1 MQMRF
6 ILLLASI
13 VYSTS
18 LLAEDDPWGQCGTTA
33 RSNSSQTAPNTESE
47 VDENSRRVHLF
58 RIEQD
63 VHADSVIYSDKERK
77 ATATGNVLLRDPE
90 LEITSEQV
98 EYWIDTETA
107 RAEDVRY
114 WYFPAHGS
122 GTAESVER
130 VSQEILILRNGTYS
144 TCDFEQR
151 DWEMKSRETVLD
163 RETGVGTAR
172 DVTVKFKGIPI
183 FYTPWINYAINN
195 ERKTGFLAPVVGN
208 SGSSGFEVETPF
220 YWNIAPNQDATIS
233 QRYLS
238 QRGTQFNGQYRNL
251 GENRYSQLDLQF
263 LNDRDD
269 ENNNLKTSDDNNNDN
284 DNRYLV
290 SFEHRQTFSN
300 HLSTSL
306 IYNNVSDDNYFEDLS
321 NTIGL
326 TSTQRL
332 ERRGDLV
339 YNNRHLGGSWNA
351 LLRFQDFEVVDDTIL
366 TENDPFARLP
376 QARINNTFK
385 NLPAGLELSSIGD
398 WTYFEHEVLNDASRA
413 HGEIQLSR
421 PWTAPWYFIKP
432 SMRLMT
438 TQYSIF
444 NAEDDVNDNPSRTL
458 PSFQFDSGLI
468 FEREN
473 ANNQRIS
480 TIEPRLFYL
489 YTPDRNQD
497 DIPIFDTGE
506 FEFSFPQLFR
516 NDRFSSYD
524 RISDANQLTL
534 ALTSRYLDKSSGHE
548 LLRASIGST
557 IFFADQDVELAI
569 PAIEE
574 DDSTS
579 DIAAELA
586 ISPNDRWEAIAAAI
600 YDPQESE
607 FFRTSASIQ
616 YRSPNNF
623 VFNSGYRF
631 RRGDFSQ
638 TDVSMIYPITQN
650 WRAVGRWLYDFRDK
664 RDLDILGGLEY
675 DTCCWAF
682 RIGARRF
689 TNDNQGDF
697 NNSIEVQLTL
707 KGLTSIGSPFT
718 ELLESSIR
726 GYDESNTFNN

>member
-1 MQMRF
+1 MQMRS
-6 ILLLASI
+6 ILLFVSI
-13 VYSTS
+13 ISSTS
-18 LLAEDDPWGQCGTTA
+18 LLAEDDPWAQCGTTS
-33 RSNSSQTAPNTESE
+33 RSNSSQTAPNTVDE
-47 VDENSRRVHLF
+47 VDDGSQRVHLF

-98 EYWIDTETA
+98 EYWLDTETA

-114 WYFPAHGS
+114 WYFPSHGS

-130 VSQEILILRNGTYS
+130 VSQEVLILRNGSYS

-151 DWEMKSRETVLD
+151 DWELKSRETVLD
-163 RETGVGTAR
+163 REKGVGTAR
-172 DVTVKFKGIPI
+172 GVTIKFKGVPI

-195 ERKTGFLAPVVGN
+195 ERKTGFLAPIAGN

-251 GENRYSQLDLQF
+251 GVNRYSQLDLQF
-263 LNDRDD
+263 LKDRDD
-269 ENNNLKTSDDNNNDN
+269 DNNNLEISDDDENDN
-284 DNRYLV
+284 DNRFLV
-290 SFEHRQTFSN
+290 SAEHRQAFNS
-300 HLSTSL
+300 HLRTSI

-339 YNNRHLGGSWNA
+339 YNNTHFGGSWNA

-376 QARINNTFK
+376 TARLNNTFK
-385 NLPAGLELSSIGD
+385 NLPGGLEVSTLGE
-398 WTYFEHEVLNDASRA
+398 WTYFEHEVLNDASRT
-413 HGEIQLSR
+413 HGEIEISR

-432 SMRLMT
+432 AARLLT
-438 TQYSIF
+438 THYSIF
-444 NAEDDVNDNPSRTL
+444 NADDANDNPSRTL
-458 PSFQFDSGLI
+458 PSFEIDSGLI
-468 FEREN
+468 FERESSKGN
-473 ANNQRIS
+473 RIS

-516 NDRFSSYD
+516 NDRFSSHD
-524 RISDANQLTL
+524 RVSDANQLTL
-534 ALTSRYLDKSSGHE
+534 ALTSRYLDKSNGHE
-548 LLRASIGST
+548 LFRASIGST

-569 PAIEE
+569 PAVEE

-586 ISPNDRWEAIAAAI
+586 ISPNDRWEAIVAAI

-607 FFRTSASIQ
+607 FFRTSANIQ

-650 WRAVGRWLYDFRDK
+650 WRAVGRWLYDFREK